1 MNESKDVLVGQTLTA
16 ASAEAVD
23 AFFAARASD
32 GFAVAADAG
41 AVEHVAR
48 LLDAVGAAPGP
59 RSELGTRTLERVVGR
74 GALGEHVLGE
84 ADVEA
89 LDALL
94 IAQFDARRVPGVLR
108 PRAEKIAALSALVV
122 QPPMVAPSADLGAR
136 TFDAI
141 ATRLSEEPLPFEA
154 RRLSFRGRWRDV
166 LSVAAVLLIGA
177 SVVWPVMSS
186 MRREASRSSCLS
198 NMHASATGLAA
209 YADANRDTLPVLTAG
224 FGGGSWWNVGTPGGS
239 NSANLFTLARQRYVG
254 LDDLA
259 CPGNPEAPTALADP
273 DDHDWRALPEV
284 SYSYRIMPGPMRVH
298 TGAGDVAILAD
309 RSPVV
314 LRAVRGDII
323 DPLENSPNHMGAGQ
337 HVLFAS
343 GRASWMESPEVEGR
357 TAEGLP
363 TVDNIWL
370 PRQVERALDRAA
382 RQRGIISGREL
393 PTDTLDSFVG
403 P

>member
-1 MNESKDVLVGQTLTA
+1 MNEPNDTLVELTLTP

-23 AFFAARASD
+23 AYFASRADD
-32 GFAVAADAG
+32 GFAVAADSGITAR
-41 AVEHVAR
+41 VAS
-48 LLDAVGAAPGP
+48 LLDQVGAAPGA
-59 RSELGTRTLERVVGR
+59 RNDLATRTLERVVGR
-74 GALGEHVLGE
+74 GALGEHVLAD

-94 IAQFDARRVPGVLR
+94 IAQFDARRVPGTLR

-122 QPPMVAPSADLGAR
+122 EPPAARPSADLGSR
-136 TFDAI
+136 TFAKV
-141 ATRLSEEPLPFEA
+141 AARMSESPLPFEP
-154 RRLSFRGRWRDV
+154 RRLTLRGRWRDV
-166 LSVAAVLLIGA
+166 VSVAAVLLIGA

-186 MRREASRSSCLS
+186 VRREASRSACLS

-239 NSANLFTLARQRYVG
+239 NSANIFTLAREHYVG

-259 CPGNPEAPTALADP
+259 CPGNPEAPTALAHPEDR
-273 DDHDWRALPEV
+273 DWRALPEV

-298 TGAGDVAILAD
+298 SGAGDVAILAD

-314 LRAVRGDII
+314 LRAVRGDLV
-323 DPLENSPNHMGAGQ
+323 DPLENSPNHLGTGQ

-343 GRASWMESPEVEGR
+343 GRAAWMDSPEVEGR
-357 TAEGLP
+357 TADGQP

-370 PRQVERALDRAA
+370 PRRVERALDRAA